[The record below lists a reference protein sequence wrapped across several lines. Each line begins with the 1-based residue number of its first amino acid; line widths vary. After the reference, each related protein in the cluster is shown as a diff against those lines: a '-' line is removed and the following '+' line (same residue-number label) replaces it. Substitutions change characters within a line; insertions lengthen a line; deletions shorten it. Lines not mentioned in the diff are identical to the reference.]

1 MSPIDPRKSPG
12 PKQEDSADSGEFAKL
27 LAESE
32 RTLREGE
39 LIRGRVV
46 QVTNDEIL
54 VDIGYKSEG
63 MIPRHEFASLPAG
76 KLPQPGDEIEA
87 ILERTESNSGYVVLS
102 HEKARPEPR
111 LGHGRGGFPD
121 RGVRQ
126 GTGARAGEGRARRRH
141 RRPRLPA
148 GLDCGLAAAEEPRR
162 PQGTGSRVPRRRP
175 RPKARQHRPLAQGA
189 PRRDRG
195 REAQGSAG
203 GPRRRPR
210 PQGRRQEHHGL
221 RRVRR
226 PRRHRR
232 PAPRHGHVVG
242 TRRAPLRGRE
252 GGRGDRGEGPQVRLR
267 VGTDLARDQAAQ
279 ARSVARPSGTL
290 PGRRARPRQGR
301 LADGL
306 RRLRGAGRRG
316 GGTDPRQRDVV
327 DEADQEPFEDP
338 EGGGHHRGRHR
349 GRERRDAAPLPFA
362 PRDGGESVGAP
373 RGKIPD
379 RRPDHGDASAT

>member
-1 MSPIDPRKSPG
+1 MSPIDPRKSRRSEAGGLRRQRRVREASGRERANAAGRRADPRPG
-12 PKQEDSADSGEFAKL
+12 RAGDERRDPRGHRLQVRRDDPAARVR
-27 LAESE
+27 LASRREAPAARRRDRGDPRANRE
-32 RTLREGE
+32 QLRLRRPLAREG
-39 LIRGRVV
+39 G
-46 QVTNDEIL
+46 
-54 VDIGYKSEG
+54 
-63 MIPRHEFASLPAG
+63 
-76 KLPQPGDEIEA
+76 
-87 ILERTESNSGYVVLS
+87 
-102 HEKARPEPR
+102 PEPR

-126 GTGARAGEGRARRRH
+126 GTGARTGEGRARRRH

-148 GLDCGLAAAEEPRR
+148 GLDRGLAAAEEPRR
-162 PQGTGSRVPRRRP
+162 PQGTRSRVPRRRP
-175 RPKARQHRPLAQGA
+175 RPQARQHRPLAQGA

-203 GPRRRPR
+203 GARRRPR

-252 GGRGDRGEGPQVRLR
+252 GGRGDRGEGPEVRRR
-267 VGTDLARDQAAQ
+267 VGTDLARDEAAQ

-306 RRLRGAGRRG
+306 RRLRGAGRR
-316 GGTDPRQRDVV
+316 
-327 DEADQEPFEDP
+327 AS
-338 EGGGHHRGRHR
+338 RG
-349 GRERRDAAPLPFA
+349 
-362 PRDGGESVGAP
+362 
-373 RGKIPD
+373 
-379 RRPDHGDASAT
+379 